1 VVRGGMA
8 NYKWSDDKLDSAAL
22 QDIMLGFPEK
32 MGWFISKG
40 YLPHYYQALFH
51 CDSNED
57 KITRFRHLVA
67 GRRGGKTLSAAWEVL
82 FYCLFPRQFHLDSH
96 NKEKDTPLW
105 VWALSSSYK
114 VGRPSYI
121 TFRNICIDAGLTLGK
136 DVKEN
141 KGGLRFEFENG
152 SMVEFKSAEDP
163 QALRGAGLDILWM
176 DEAAFIRDE
185 EAWNVVRPSLSD
197 KMGLLITTTT
207 PNQKNWFYEE
217 FFSKDSKADATNS
230 RVEYRSI
237 DNPYFARSEW
247 EYVKARYHPLLFNQE
262 YCASFDSMAG
272 RDLSGEWLKY
282 YEDEDLPREADGSK
296 KKLRV
301 YIGVDP
307 AISTSI
313 RADRFVLTVIGV
325 ADSNEVFLLEQLAA
339 RIPFVDQL
347 ERIEEYYIKWKPEII
362 GIESN
367 AYQAA
372 LVQQVE
378 RLSSMPPV
386 IPMLARG
393 KKYERILAMSPLFR
407 IGKIRIKREH
417 RDFIDEWINYDASV
431 GNSKDD
437 CLDSMEIALRTA
449 GALLGESI
457 FETAPEETYGLP
469 RWVLDDRPGVG
480 KKEDRYTD
488 EVMGS
493 LW

>member
-1 VVRGGMA
+1 VP
-8 NYKWSDDKLDSAAL
+8 NYKFSDKKVSNTVLS
-22 QDIMLGFPEK
+22 EK
-32 MGWFISKG
+32 MLLFSAKIGWFISKG
-40 YLPHYYQALFH
+40 YFPHYYQALFH
-51 CDSNED
+51 CDSND
-57 KITRFRHLVA
+57 TTVTRFRHLVA

-82 FYCLFPRQFHLDSH
+82 FYCLYPQQYHLDAHGKDS
-96 NKEKDTPLW
+96 NKPLW
-105 VWALSSSYK
+105 VWELSASYK
-114 VGRPSYI
+114 VGRPAYI
-121 TFRNICIDAGLTLGK
+121 TFRNICIDAGLTIGK
-136 DVKEN
+136 EVKEN

-152 SMVEFKSAEDP
+152 SLVEFKSAEDP
-163 QALRGAGLDILWM
+163 QSLRGAGLDILWM

-197 KMGLLITTTT
+197 KMGLVITTTT

-217 FFSKDSKADATNS
+217 FFDKNYKKDTTSS

-247 EYVKARYHPLLFNQE
+247 EYVKERYHPLLFNQE

-272 RDLSGEWLKY
+272 RDLSGDWLKY
-282 YEDEDLPREADGSK
+282 YENDDLPRNEDGSR
-296 KKLRV
+296 KKLRI

-313 RADRFVLTVIGV
+313 RADRFVITVIGV
-325 ADSNEVFLLEQLAA
+325 ADSNEVFLLDQLAT
-339 RIPFVDQL
+339 RIPFVEQL

-386 IPMLARG
+386 VPMLARG

-417 RDFIDEWINYDASV
+417 RDFIEEWINYDASIT
-431 GNSKDD
+431 NSKDD

-449 GALLGESI
+449 GALLGESL
-457 FETAPEETYGLP
+457 FVTKEEETYGLP
-469 RWVLDDRPGVG
+469 QYVLDDRPGNT
-480 KKEDRYTD
+480 KKEDQYID
-488 EVMGS
+488 EFMGS
-493 LW
+493 NW